1 MGGRVEGGWV
11 VGLKVGDRVEC
22 GWYGRIEGGW
32 VVGLRVVDRVEGG
45 WVVGL
50 RVGGW

>member
-11 VGLKVGDRVEC
+11 VGLRVGDRVEC

-32 VVGLRVVDRVEGG
+32 VVGLSVGG
-45 WVVGL
+45 MVGL

>member
-32 VVGLRVVDRVEGG
+32 VVGLSVGG
-45 WVVGL
+45 MVGL

>member
-11 VGLKVGDRVEC
+11 VGLRVGDRVEC

-32 VVGLRVVDRVEGG
+32 VIGLSVGGM
-45 WVVGL
+45 VGL